1 MSPFLS
7 FCSREREA
15 QTSCWRQQTSG
26 NHRGACVSLP
36 ITVRNRPQSLEEE
49 SCRCSLNHNFKGWA
63 CRGAVRDDCGVCA
76 YTHTPP
82 PHTHSH
88 TYAPQ
93 WQMTYWN
100 NFRAVLWLLRQPML
114 SWLSSGHVTGTL
126 TSAGGRVCGWVH
138 TVKGLWESGGC
149 WLPPLLLTLLLPL
162 LLLRPGGCRAWTVK
176 SCASSAW
183 GNYFALYTWVRC
195 VYRSPWFSLSLTPYK
210 FVFLNNYCCTR
221 RKMRVSF

>member
-82 PHTHSH
+82 PHTHTH
-88 TYAPQ
+88 THMHPSDRWPIEIISELFCGCYDNQCSLGFHLAM
-93 WQMTYWN
+93 WQ
-100 NFRAVLWLLRQPML
+100 
-114 SWLSSGHVTGTL
+114 
-126 TSAGGRVCGWVH
+126 
-138 TVKGLWESGGC
+138 GLWRQLEAESVAESTQSKAC
-149 WLPPLLLTLLLPL
+149 ENLVDA
-162 LLLRPGGCRAWTVK
+162 GCR
-176 SCASSAW
+176 
-183 GNYFALYTWVRC
+183 RC
-195 VYRSPWFSLSLTPYK
+195 S
-210 FVFLNNYCCTR
+210 
-221 RKMRVSF
+221 